1 MDKKFALSTAGA
13 SNNVLKINITNVL
26 SRTYGIEAITD
37 DRLMI
42 SNMLM
47 INDKLPATRTQMF
60 YTNSDNQKGATIRLY
75 ESRVTDETMEIED
88 RIPITE
94 IEMTFVRSV
103 PENTPIEMTMA
114 LDNSGSLHII
124 AEELQNHSKLD
135 TTFQLSNQMT
145 EEEMN
150 REYYKREYTALAKE
164 IARKFVDKCS
174 NCIKCDDSCNIC
186 DVLFTI
192 EYLREKGLLKDEF

>member
-1 MDKKFALSTAGA
+1 MKY
-13 SNNVLKINITNVL
+13 NVGDRVKIKDLKNDEIYGGFYVADGMLTHCGEVL
-26 SRTYGIEAITD
+26 EIVEVN
-37 DRLMI
+37 RLNDSYMLKGCGHWWFNE
-42 SNMLM
+42 NMLEP
-47 INDKLPATRTQMF
+47 IND
-60 YTNSDNQKGATIRLY
+60 SDDYISKGRDDSIF
-75 ESRVTDETMEIED
+75 ETEKTKEK
-88 RIPITE
+88 TSLE
-94 IEMTFVRSV
+94 K
-103 PENTPIEMTMA
+103 A
-114 LDNSGSLHII
+114 L
-124 AEELQNHSKLD
+124 ELLN
-135 TTFQLSNQMT
+135 MT